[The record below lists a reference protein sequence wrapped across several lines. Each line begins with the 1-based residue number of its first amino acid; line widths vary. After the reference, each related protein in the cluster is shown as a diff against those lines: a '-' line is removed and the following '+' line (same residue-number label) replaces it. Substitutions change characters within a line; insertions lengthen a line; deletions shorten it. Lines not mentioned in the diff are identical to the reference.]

1 MIKLSIIIPHFNGS
15 ELLEKLLSSIPQNQ
29 KEIQTIV
36 VDDMSESRHLKIIEE
51 FKNKY
56 YFEFYQNNMI
66 KSSGLCRNIGID
78 KAKGDWLLFAD
89 SDDYFYEGF
98 YEKITKYLNKN
109 YEVIFF
115 SLTSQYIDTGELA
128 DRHFSFKKK
137 VDNFINDK
145 SKKNELLLR
154 YDFISPWSKMIK
166 KEFINKHK
174 IRFDEGPIGAEDV
187 MLSTKIGFFMKYF
200 DVSKDIIYC
209 RVVRKG
215 SITRIFSEDQF
226 DIRLNARIS
235 RIKFLNQNL
244 TKKDLNL
251 LNKLFICNKS
261 SEFLLNGLQQFGY
274 KKFYKI
280 LKLYQKESIQWFRLI
295 YLNPIKIIKY
305 IMIRCNNYYKN
316 YKYNIDIK

>member
-15 ELLEKLLSSIPQNQ
+15 ELLEKLLSSIPQNK

-36 VDDMSESRHLKIIEE
+36 VDDMSDSRHIKKIKE
-51 FKNKY
+51 FKSKY
-56 YFEFYQNNMI
+56 YFEFYQNI
-66 KSSGLCRNIGID
+66 TTKSSGLCRNIGID
-78 KAKGDWLLFAD
+78 KAKGDWLIFAD
-89 SDDYFYEGF
+89 SDDFFSDGF
-98 YEKITKYLNKN
+98 YEKITQYFNKS

-115 SLTSQYIDTGELA
+115 SLTSQYIDTGRLA
-128 DRHFSFKKK
+128 DRHCSFEKKIN
-137 VDNFINDK
+137 NFLNDK
-145 SKKNELLLR
+145 SKINELLLR
-154 YDFISPWSKMIK
+154 YDFISPWSKMIR
-166 KEFINKHK
+166 KEFLNTHN

-187 MLSTKIGFFMKYF
+187 MLSTKIGFFMKNF

-244 TKKDLNL
+244 AKNDLNL
-251 LNKLFICNKS
+251 LNKLFICSKS
-261 SEFLLNGLQQFGY
+261 AEFLLNGLQQFGY

-280 LKLYQKESIQWFRLI
+280 LRLYKKESIQWFRI
-295 YLNPIKIIKY
+295 AYLNPIKIIKY
-305 IMIRCNNYYKN
+305 IIIRLNNYLKN
-316 YKYNIDIK
+316 YKYNIDLK

>member
-1 MIKLSIIIPHFNGS
+1 
-15 ELLEKLLSSIPQNQ
+15 
-29 KEIQTIV
+29 
-36 VDDMSESRHLKIIEE
+36 
-51 FKNKY
+51 
-56 YFEFYQNNMI
+56 
-66 KSSGLCRNIGID
+66 
-78 KAKGDWLLFAD
+78 
-89 SDDYFYEGF
+89 
-98 YEKITKYLNKN
+98 
-109 YEVIFF
+109 
-115 SLTSQYIDTGELA
+115 
-128 DRHFSFKKK
+128 
-137 VDNFINDK
+137 
-145 SKKNELLLR
+145 
-154 YDFISPWSKMIK
+154 MIK